1 MAVALRADLEHST
14 RGPARY
20 DDFVPRLVLT
30 VIGDDRSGL
39 VKALADVVSS
49 HDGNWEHS
57 QLARLAGK
65 FAGIVVVS
73 VPEERS
79 DDLVAGLRAL
89 EGLEVTVHA
98 GREEAGETWQRLT
111 LDLIGND
118 HPGIVRDISGVLTRH
133 GLSIEEMETESREA
147 PMAGGQLFGAHI
159 VALVPPTAD
168 PAAVRTDL
176 ETIAAELMVELSVDA
191 Q

>member
-1 MAVALRADLEHST
+1 M
-14 RGPARY
+14 
-20 DDFVPRLVLT
+20 PRLVLT
-30 VIGDDRSGL
+30 VIGDDRPGL

-73 VPEERS
+73 APAERA

-89 EGLEVTVHA
+89 EGLEVTVHT
-98 GREEAGETWQRLT
+98 GSEEAGETWQRLT

-168 PAAVRTDL
+168 PAAVRSDL
-176 ETIAAELMVELSVDA
+176 ETIAAELMVELSVEA
-191 Q
+191 P

>member
-1 MAVALRADLEHST
+1 M
-14 RGPARY
+14 
-20 DDFVPRLVLT
+20 PRLVLT
-30 VIGDDRSGL
+30 VIGDDRPGL

-73 VPEERS
+73 APEERAEE
-79 DDLVAGLRAL
+79 LVAGLRAL
-89 EGLEVTVHA
+89 EGLEVTVHT
-98 GREEAGETWQRLT
+98 GSEEAGETWQRLT

-168 PAAVRTDL
+168 PAAVRSDL
-176 ETIAAELMVELSVDA
+176 ETIAAELMVELSVEA
-191 Q
+191 P

>member
-1 MAVALRADLEHST
+1 M
-14 RGPARY
+14 
-20 DDFVPRLVLT
+20 LT
-30 VIGDDRSGL
+30 VIGEDRSGL

-65 FAGIVVVS
+65 FAGIVVVT
-73 VPEERS
+73 VPEERA
-79 DDLVAGLRAL
+79 DGLVAGLREL

-98 GREEAGETWQRLT
+98 GTEGTKETWQRLT

-118 HPGIVRDISGVLTRH
+118 HPGIVRDVSGVLTRH

-168 PAAVRTDL
+168 PAAVCVDL
-176 ETIAAELMVELSVDA
+176 ETIASELMVELSVSA